1 MPHTCAEPDRRQTHL
16 RSKQDARALKVGLAR
31 VAKERLSRARDPSN
45 PKANRYPHGTRRPR
59 EEVLRDD
66 WAMTHR
72 VKAAARQELRS
83 TLRSIWQEQGNLIVR
98 RLREVQRSGRTTRA
112 MRAAWQYARGSE
124 GSKEDPDQAIHR
136 LIIQRLIEWETWK
149 ERIREETGPL
159 LQRIIEQGGE
169 TGAVRVGVSG
179 VDFTSGSPFVQ
190 QQLSEILGLVESTED
205 TWSSNLARTIQQG
218 LSEGDDFEGL
228 VARARE
234 QQEYQTGSRL
244 RRTVETVG
252 NGGFEAGQLQAWRD
266 VGLSER
272 SWVTERDVRVRG
284 TAQDV
289 WDHRGADGQ
298 TQPLSQPFI
307 IVTTDGFTSE
317 SLMYPAAPEA
327 SAANAVNCR
336 CSQSP
341 ELEEGNLPES
351 LR

>member
-1 MPHTCAEPDRRQTHL
+1 MAHTCAEPDV
-16 RSKQDARALKVGLAR
+16 SGKQDPRALKVGLAR
-31 VAKERLSRARDPSN
+31 IGKERLSHDT
-45 PKANRYPHGTRRPR
+45 KANRYPHGTRRPR

-98 RLREVQRSGRTTRA
+98 RLQQVQRSGRATRA
-112 MRAAWQYARGSE
+112 MRAAWRSAQ
-124 GSKEDPDQAIHR
+124 GSKEDPNQAIHR
-136 LIIQRLIEWETWK
+136 LIIQRLIEWESWK
-149 ERIREETGPL
+149 ERIREETEPL

-169 TGAVRVGVSG
+169 TGGIRVGVSG
-179 VDFTSGSPFVQ
+179 VDFTSGSPFVR

-205 TWSSNLARTIQQG
+205 TWSNNLARTIQRG
-218 LSEGDDFEGL
+218 LSEGDDFEDL
-228 VARARE
+228 VARARQ

-244 RRTVETVG
+244 RRTVETAG

-266 VGLSER
+266 LGLSER
-272 SWVTERDVRVRG
+272 SWVTERDLRVRG
-284 TAQDV
+284 TAEDV

-298 TQPLSQPFI
+298 TQLLNQPFI
-307 IVTTDGFTSE
+307 IVTVDGFSSE
-317 SLMYPAAPEA
+317 ALMYPAAPEA

-341 ELEEGNLPES
+341 ELDRGNLPES

>member
-1 MPHTCAEPDRRQTHL
+1 MGHTCAQPDERQGRLAGTH
-16 RSKQDARALKVGLAR
+16 DMRALKVGL
-31 VAKERLSRARDPSN
+31 VHVGKERLSHARGSSG
-45 PKANRYPHGTRRPR
+45 PKANQYPHGTRRPR

-72 VKAAARQELRS
+72 VKVAAQQELRS

-98 RLREVQRSGRTTRA
+98 RLREVQRSGRATRA
-112 MRAAWQYARGSE
+112 VRAAWRSALA
-124 GSKEDPDQAIHR
+124 SKEDPDQAIHR

-149 ERIREETGPL
+149 ERVREETEPL
-159 LQRIIEQGGE
+159 LQRIIEQGQE

-190 QQLSEILGLVESTED
+190 QQLSEILSLVESAED
-205 TWSSNLARTIQQG
+205 TWSNNLARTVQRG
-218 LSEGDDFEGL
+218 LSEGDDFEDL

-244 RRTVETVG
+244 RRTVETAG

-266 VGLSER
+266 VGIGER

-284 TAQDV
+284 TAEDV

-307 IVTTDGFTSE
+307 IVTTDGFSSE
-317 SLMYPAAPEA
+317 SLMHPAAPEA

-336 CSQSP
+336 CSQAP
-341 ELEEGNLPES
+341 ELDRGNLPES